1 MATDE
6 TSIRAAGDNISDG
19 RLDRQGANIAQV
31 TYRIFLEKT
40 KEEEEKKK
48 DGIKQAHLICTTII
62 YYNQHSVIK
71 PSSCAVKYK
80 YKKRI

>member
-40 KEEEEKKK
+40 KEEEEKKRMVSNE
-48 DGIKQAHLICTTII
+48 LI
-62 YYNQHSVIK
+62 
-71 PSSCAVKYK
+71 
-80 YKKRI
+80 